1 MGWKIYKSKQK
12 EHLQQRSTLFLV
24 QVQGRIWSRLEG
36 KVSWELKGGGG
47 GRRDEGVGGRWP
59 RGDDTTWKEARAQ
72 PGVTFFVKS
81 KNLGSDIDVV
91 LPSPALLVKWAH

>member
-36 KVSWELKGGGG
+36 KVSWELKGGGWG
-47 GRRDEGVGGRWP
+47 GGVRELGVGGLT
-59 RGDDTTWKEARAQ
+59 GTTWKEARAQ
-72 PGVTFFVKS
+72 PGVNFFVKS
-81 KNLGSDIDVV
+81 KNLGSHIDVV